1 MRSYYDSTLQQDG
14 WIIDMLDENNAK
26 KFNKVKNVYDSGFY
40 NLVAITKDSL
50 GLDSMMY
57 QVPTGNFEIEIYYPR
72 KISVTYT
79 KKWPEKEYLKKMNL
93 PKNIPYQISYIDLKD
108 WISITENGFYYEQR
122 NWINQGYWSWKNLA
136 DQLPYDYEPE

>member
-1 MRSYYDSTLQQDG
+1 
-14 WIIDMLDENNAK
+14 MLDENNAK

-93 PKNIPYQISYIDLKD
+93 PKNIPYQISYIDIKD